1 MAAPTDIGRRWCLA
15 ETPDPGE
22 VTLITFVDRF
32 NVDLRDI
39 PTAGSTFKTWTQASG
54 FTELVAAHG
63 DWTFAQMKT
72 PAAPGQMNSFY
83 WVRPRTDEEKAIP
96 FRSFYTTQT
105 YSWPAVLEDLHF
117 VFDEAFPLMTQRAI
131 SSGNKATVFVPQV
144 YARRAIRPP
153 LNENSRMLVEEF
165 LSNTPFSE
173 DDMTH
178 ESPQE
183 SVVEWDFNGA
193 SGSITC
199 LHGEV
204 IVPSR
209 GKNGQEVYS
218 STTSTV
224 AAAYEPERIFPPT
237 NFRTWSSFVFS
248 DEQKFVD
255 GQWYRR
261 RCTLIPPPLRTIIVE

>member
-1 MAAPTDIGRRWCLA
+1 MPAPTDIGRRWCLA
-15 ETPDPGE
+15 ETSNPAE
-22 VTLITFVDRF
+22 VTLVTFVDRF
-32 NVDLRDI
+32 NVALRDI
-39 PTAGSTFKTWTQASG
+39 PAVGSTFKLWTQAAG
-54 FTELVAAHG
+54 FTELVAVHG
-63 DWTFAQMKT
+63 NWTFAQMKT
-72 PAAPGQMNSFY
+72 PEAPGQMNAFY
-83 WVRPRTDEEKAIP
+83 WVRPRTDDERATP

-117 VFDEAFPLMTQRAI
+117 VYDDAYPLMTQRALD
-131 SSGNKATVFVPQV
+131 SGNKATVFSPQV

-153 LNENSRMLVEEF
+153 LNENSALLVEEF
-165 LSNTPFSE
+165 LSDTPFSE
-173 DDMTH
+173 DDMMH
-178 ESPQE
+178 DSPQE

-218 STTSTV
+218 STTATV
-224 AAAYEPERIFPPT
+224 SAAYEPDRIFPAT
-237 NFRTWSSFVFS
+237 NFRTWGAFVFS

-261 RCTLIPPPLRTIIVE
+261 RCTLIPPLLRPIIVE